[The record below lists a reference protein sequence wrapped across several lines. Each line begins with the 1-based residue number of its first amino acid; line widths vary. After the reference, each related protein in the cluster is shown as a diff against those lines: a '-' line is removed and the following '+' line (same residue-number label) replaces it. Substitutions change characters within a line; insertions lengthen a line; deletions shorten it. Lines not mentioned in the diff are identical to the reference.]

1 MIDEQFE
8 ATLYFSNKLSF
19 CFCYTWVCSKTFGWV
34 LEISV
39 PCQEKNTRLFS
50 SQRGAIRRKKNFPE
64 KKNFSTLNK
73 NILVNIGPNFMQQNS
88 KAWEKLFRI
97 WLWGLFSKKVNRSG
111 FGQSIYMY
119 FFSCDLK
126 VNFEKLFF
134 NLNSFYLIYALFI

>member
-1 MIDEQFE
+1 M
-8 ATLYFSNKLSF
+8 
-19 CFCYTWVCSKTFGWV
+19 
-34 LEISV
+34 
-39 PCQEKNTRLFS
+39 
-50 SQRGAIRRKKNFPE
+50 AIRRKKNFPE

-126 VNFEKLFF
+126 VNFEKLCF
-134 NLNSFYLIYALFI
+134 NLNSFLINLWSVYLIFFEINCWIFMFGILIYKLYILSSCFIINIKKLFFFNF